1 MQFIPR
7 VIGAKFVSNWER
19 NMLYNKSQQT
29 LHAKRISLLTGLKV
43 SSLACKG
50 VLYRIEHNAKGKSHG
65 IEFWKSWNT
74 EMKHISRQSSK
85 SRWKKWD

>member
-29 LHAKRISLLTGLKV
+29 LHAKRILTGLKV

-50 VLYRIEHNAKGKSHG
+50 VLYRIEHNAKRKSHG
-65 IEFWKSWNT
+65 IEF
-74 EMKHISRQSSK
+74 
-85 SRWKKWD
+85 